1 MTTANDTTDTTAGSR
16 TRMLFLGDAALTDGF
31 QLIGF
36 ETWADPSSEELDR
49 VLKELL
55 ESRRNAF
62 ILLDTRLADGGSA
75 MLDRVRRE
83 GGRIVIT
90 EVPPLN
96 DPDGLHSGID
106 KQVNSLLGNG
116 TL

>member
-1 MTTANDTTDTTAGSR
+1 MSDQGDLERTPSSG

-36 ETWADPSSEELDR
+36 ETWSDPTREELDR
-49 VLKELL
+49 VLQELL

-62 ILLDTRLADGGSA
+62 ILLDTRLAKRGSP
-75 MLDRVRRE
+75 MLDRVRKE
-83 GGRIVIT
+83 GGRILVT

-96 DPDGLHSGID
+96 EPEGFHSSID
-106 KQVNSLLGNG
+106 NQVNTLMGNG
-116 TL
+116 DL